1 MTTPTLDHYAEIVG
15 EERVGVI
22 TRLARRL
29 EGLRIVAV
37 NSTRVGGG
45 VAEILAQEMPLLGE
59 LGIRARWEVMEGP
72 PEFYQ
77 ATKRIHNALQ
87 GQAVEFPARL
97 QQAYLAANRSNAERL
112 DLGNADVVIIHDPQ
126 PAALIDWA
134 PRTCPWVWRCH
145 IDASRPDRATWMF
158 LRQFI
163 AKYDASIFSLASFAK
178 RLSHPQ
184 YLIAPAIDPL
194 GEKNCQ
200 LEDAE
205 IAQTLAR
212 FGLDRSRPLIVQVS
226 RFDRFKDPVGVIKA
240 FRMARRHHDA
250 RLVLAG
256 GAADDDPEGAQ
267 VLQQVLEAAGDDP
280 DIVVLNLP
288 PDSHRAINAL
298 QRAATV
304 IVQKSTKEGFGL
316 TVAEGLWK
324 GRPVIGGAVG
334 GITLQVID
342 YQTGFLVH
350 SVEGLAF
357 RLGYLLNRPD
367 MIESAGRRGR
377 EHVRHHFLLTRHL
390 RDWLTLLLFVS
401 ESREKGGY
409 AG

>member
-1 MTTPTLDHYAEIVG
+1 MRSQTLRQYADIVG
-15 EERVGVI
+15 EERIAVI

-45 VAEILAQEMPLLGE
+45 VAEMLAQEIPLFNE
-59 LGIRARWEVMEGP
+59 LGIRARWEVIEGT

-87 GQAVEFPARL
+87 GQAVEFPERL

-112 DLGNADVVIIHDPQ
+112 DLENADVVIIHDPQ
-126 PAALIDWA
+126 PAALIDCV

-158 LRQFI
+158 LRQFV
-163 AKYDASIFSLASFAK
+163 AKYDASIFSLASFSK

-194 GEKNCQ
+194 GDKNCP

-205 IAQTLAR
+205 ISQTLAR
-212 FGLDRSRPLIVQVS
+212 FGLDRSRPLIVQIS

-240 FRMARRHHDA
+240 FRMVRRHHDA

-256 GAADDDPEGAQ
+256 GGADDDPEGAQ
-267 VLQQVLEAAGDDP
+267 VLQQVFEAAAADP

-288 PDSHRAINAL
+288 PDSHRVINSL
-298 QRAATV
+298 QRAASV
-304 IVQKSTKEGFGL
+304 IVQKSIKEGFGL

-334 GITLQVID
+334 GITLQVIN
-342 YQTGFLVH
+342 YETGFLVH
-350 SVEGLAF
+350 SPEGLAF
-357 RLGYLLNRPD
+357 RLRYLLDRPT
-367 MIESAGRRGR
+367 MIEETGRRGR

-401 ESREKGGY
+401 EKRKGEC
-409 AG
+409 AC